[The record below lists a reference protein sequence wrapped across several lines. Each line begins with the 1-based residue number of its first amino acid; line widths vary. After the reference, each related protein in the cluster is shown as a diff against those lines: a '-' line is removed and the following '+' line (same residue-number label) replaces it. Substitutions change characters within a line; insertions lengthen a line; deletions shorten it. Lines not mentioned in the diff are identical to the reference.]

1 MLVAALVAVS
11 GEAVVIFNDINPYD
25 NPRDFANARIITA
38 SAVSRAG
45 AIETP
50 SPPPG
55 GPHSGRRG

>member
-1 MLVAALVAVS
+1 MLIAALVAVV
-11 GEAVVIFNDINPYD
+11 GTAVILFNDFSPDD
-25 NPRDFANARIITA
+25 NPRNLANARIITA
-38 SAVSRAG
+38 AAVFRAG